1 MKFDAAAVLAQV
13 IATTRAAD
21 RPDNLALTL
30 LAVTTS
36 LVDLGIAD
44 MAGLTERVGFDRFS
58 TTAATEPAV
67 NEADALQYRLNEG
80 PCVAAI
86 YDDGVVVSCNVTDD
100 QRWPRWGPQAATHG
114 VRAALSVH
122 LYTNR
127 GTFGALNLYKRD
139 PHDYTSDDLDL
150 AKIFGCH
157 VSIVLSHY
165 RNDQNLWKA
174 VDSRHRIGQA
184 QGILMH
190 KYDLDEAAAFA
201 VLRRLSQ
208 TQNVKLQLI
217 ADHIVRTKSLPGL
230 EVGGTEPSGTGGP
243 SVQPPAPSQ
252 IARPG

>member
-1 MKFDAAAVLAQV
+1 MIGQVLA
-13 IATTRAAD
+13 IARAAD

-30 LAVTTS
+30 QAITAS

-44 MAGLTERVGFDRFS
+44 MAGLTELTRSEQFR
-58 TTAATEPAV
+58 TTAPTEDAV
-67 NEADALQYRLNEG
+67 NQVDTLQYRLNEG
-80 PCVAAI
+80 PCVAAVF
-86 YDDGVVVSCNVTDD
+86 DDAVMVSGNVADD
-100 QRWPRWGPQAATHG
+100 ERWPRWGPRAACHG

-127 GTFGALNLYKRD
+127 GTFGALNLYMRD
-139 PHDYTSDDLDL
+139 VQDYTSDDLDL
-150 AKIFGCH
+150 AKIFASH
-157 VSIVLSHY
+157 VSIVLAHF

-208 TQNVKLQLI
+208 TQNTKLHLI
-217 ADHIVRTKSLPGL
+217 ADHVVRTKSLPGAD
-230 EVGGTEPSGTGGP
+230 GTEGLSVQPSGT
-243 SVQPPAPSQ
+243 
-252 IARPG
+252 